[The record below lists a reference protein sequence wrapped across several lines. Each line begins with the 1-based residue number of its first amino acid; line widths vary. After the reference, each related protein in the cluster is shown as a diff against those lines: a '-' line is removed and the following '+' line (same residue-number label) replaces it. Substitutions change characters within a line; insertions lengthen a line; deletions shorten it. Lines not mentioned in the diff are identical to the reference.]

1 MSHLGIAAG
10 QEPVGVTPVP
20 PGLNESGT
28 RLWESVAEGFDL
40 DVHEQLLL
48 LQACRTADL
57 LDRLARRAEG
67 AELTVFNAK
76 GEQVTAPWIT
86 EHRQQ
91 SLVLARLLAS
101 LRLPS
106 GEDDERP
113 QRRGAARGSYGV
125 RGLA

>member
-1 MSHLGIAAG
+1 MSHVSIAAG
-10 QEPVGVTPVP
+10 QGPVPVTPAP
-20 PGLNESGT
+20 TGLDESGT
-28 RLWESVAEGFDL
+28 RLWDSVAEGFDL

-67 AELTVFNAK
+67 AELTVVNAK

-125 RGLA
+125 RGVA